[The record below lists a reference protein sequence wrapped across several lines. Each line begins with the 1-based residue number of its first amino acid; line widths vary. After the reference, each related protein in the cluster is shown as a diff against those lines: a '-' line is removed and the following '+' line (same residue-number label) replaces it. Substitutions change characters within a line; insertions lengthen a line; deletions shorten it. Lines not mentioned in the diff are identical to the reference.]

1 MIQPLD
7 SGVAITG
14 MGAVSAFGEG
24 AERLWQGL
32 REGQSGIRPLR
43 HARAD
48 KMRIRVAA
56 QVPETFDPARHCSER
71 TLPLLD
77 RCSQLALAAA
87 NEAVAQSGLDFSAG
101 DLALRTGVIIG
112 TGVGGE
118 TTHDEQSRLIYE
130 EHTGRVHP
138 FTIVRLMVNAPASQI
153 SIAHGLHGPT
163 FAVASACASAN
174 HALAQAAAMI
184 RSGLVDVVVSGG
196 TEACLG
202 FGSLKA
208 WEAMRVVADDTC
220 RPFSKGRRGLVLG
233 EGAAIFVLES
243 KAHARTRGATILG
256 ELAGVGMSADA
267 GDIAAPDP
275 AGSARAMAQAL
286 ADAGLAPE
294 DVDYINAHGTGTPA
308 NDVTETEAIHRVF
321 GPHAAKLVVS
331 STKSMHGHALG
342 ASGALELVAVLGAM
356 RDGVVPPTM
365 NYVAADS
372 DCDLDYAP
380 NAPRPMR
387 VRAALSNSFAFG
399 GLNAVLAIRAPS

>member
-1 MIQPLD
+1 VIQPLD

-24 AERLWQGL
+24 AECLWQGL

-138 FTIVRLMVNAPASQI
+138 FTIVRLMVNAPARSV
-153 SIAHGLHGPT
+153 SRT
-163 FAVASACASAN
+163 AC
-174 HALAQAAAMI
+174 M
-184 RSGLVDVVVSGG
+184 
-196 TEACLG
+196 
-202 FGSLKA
+202 
-208 WEAMRVVADDTC
+208 
-220 RPFSKGRRGLVLG
+220 GRRL
-233 EGAAIFVLES
+233 
-243 KAHARTRGATILG
+243 
-256 ELAGVGMSADA
+256 
-267 GDIAAPDP
+267 PWP
-275 AGSARAMAQAL
+275 
-286 ADAGLAPE
+286 
-294 DVDYINAHGTGTPA
+294 
-308 NDVTETEAIHRVF
+308 
-321 GPHAAKLVVS
+321 
-331 STKSMHGHALG
+331 
-342 ASGALELVAVLGAM
+342 
-356 RDGVVPPTM
+356 VP
-365 NYVAADS
+365 
-372 DCDLDYAP
+372 
-380 NAPRPMR
+380 APRPIMLWPR
-387 VRAALSNSFAFG
+387 R
-399 GLNAVLAIRAPS
+399 RR